1 MAGSVRIQPLLTM
14 QMTPPISRPSDSERY
29 VLAVNAA
36 ERLVGEAETVSRAGE
51 HVDAEP
57 VGDVR
62 LR

>member
-1 MAGSVRIQPLLTM
+1 M